1 MGAPS
6 TPSVESLIGRRGRLI
21 GSHPWAGHSGEIVR
35 VEKTIVGWGAIV
47 RLDGQTQEVFVFDG
61 RNHWRP
67 EPPKGGPKMGTLV
80 IGDWPGPKGGA
91 A

>member
-35 VEKTIVGWGAIV
+35 VENFTPAGLAGAGSAA
-47 RLDGQTQEVFVFDG
+47 RQE
-61 RNHWRP
+61 
-67 EPPKGGPKMGTLV
+67 K
-80 IGDWPGPKGGA
+80 
-91 A
+91 